1 MAALAAL
8 PPSAYAA
15 QVPPSPVVDAT
26 TALDAVQKA
35 DNDPLDAPCE
45 ASGLVGGRR
54 FGSRLATDGAS
65 SSYWLS
71 AGRDD
76 ALLDVTLSSTTL
88 VHTLR
93 LTWEYPARDVRV

>member
-1 MAALAAL
+1 M
-8 PPSAYAA
+8 
-15 QVPPSPVVDAT
+15 
-26 TALDAVQKA
+26 
-35 DNDPLDAPCE
+35 
-45 ASGLVGGRR
+45 GGRR

-65 SSYWLS
+65 RSYWLS

-93 LTWEYPARDVRV
+93 LTWEYPARDVRVRVRVRVSLANPNPNPLTLTLNPNPNPKP